1 MLFVISS
8 IRNSSPQYKAC
19 RSMRKKLF
27 KPLEFSKVK
36 TYPVTKR
43 FSKVQTAALGRVV
56 QRGSLVR
63 SFIEGLPDIL
73 AAQNLKAIAAKI
85 AQTHTANRTV
95 LLGMGAHPIKVGLSP
110 LIIDF
115 MEKGIIDAVA
125 LNGAG
130 VIHDFELAFMGET
143 SEDVAAS
150 LKDGSF
156 GMAEETGAFIN
167 QAITDGSARGLGIGA
182 AVGQAIVKARL
193 THQRLSILATA
204 ARLGIPVTAH
214 IAIGTDIIHM
224 HPNADGKA
232 LGEGSLRDFRT
243 LTSVVATLAHGV
255 YLNFGSAVILPEV
268 FLKAVSLARNLGNP
282 VQKLTTVNL
291 DFLAHYRPMTN
302 VVNRPTFG
310 SGKGYSLIG
319 HMEIMVPLLF
329 AAILEDL

>member
-1 MLFVISS
+1 M
-8 IRNSSPQYKAC
+8 P
-19 RSMRKKLF
+19 KKF
-27 KPLEFSKVK
+27 FRPLDFSKVK
-36 TYPVTKR
+36 TYPAKKR

-56 QRGSLVR
+56 QRGSRVR
-63 SFIEGLPDIL
+63 SFIDGLPDIL
-73 AAQNLKAIAAKI
+73 AAQNLKAIAATI

-115 MEKGIIDAVA
+115 MKKGIIDAVA

-143 SEDVAAS
+143 SEDVAPS

-193 THQRLSILATA
+193 TYQRLSILATA

-243 LTSVVATLAHGV
+243 LTSVVATLADGV

-302 VVNRPTFG
+302 VVNRPTLG